1 MSGHD
6 KQNFDFKSATTIG
19 GVEISCGDDGCS
31 EFDVFVGVGA
41 DDGSKP
47 ISFAERTEGP
57 CQHVHDELINGVL
70 ALRELVG
77 GHSLDLLEVCAPWD
91 SPLTKA
97 VRDTGGKSMAIGLHN
112 GYDLTT
118 VSGLKKAIALVRKH
132 RPRYIHVSPP
142 CDPWSAMQNCNQRT
156 EDQIQALELKRQVS
170 KRLLRNCRRLLEI
183 QLLELNG
190 DGGMTSGTVQPHA
203 GGEHPLHAQSWGVQD
218 MKTMVKLC
226 GGRFVV
232 HGCRHGMLDKNREFL
247 LKKPWGWFS
256 THHGIRNAL
265 ALTCNHGPKSHPVIE
280 GSNTS
285 LSAVYPPLLCRRFAK
300 ALMHDVVEMFPIF
313 TLCDD
318 QVFHG
323 DSAVN
328 SPVSEPD
335 EYEHLLQRRMML
347 GLNQWM
353 CHRLRMI
360 SRTRQE
366 TLTSQMLIPKFSGW
380 LGLVIEI

>member
-1 MSGHD
+1 M
-6 KQNFDFKSATTIG
+6 
-19 GVEISCGDDGCS
+19 
-31 EFDVFVGVGA
+31 
-41 DDGSKP
+41 
-47 ISFAERTEGP
+47 
-57 CQHVHDELINGVL
+57 
-70 ALRELVG
+70 
-77 GHSLDLLEVCAPWD
+77 
-91 SPLTKA
+91 
-97 VRDTGGKSMAIGLHN
+97 GGKSMAIGLHN

-132 RPRYIHVSPP
+132 RPQYIHVSPP

-232 HGCRHGMLDKNREFL
+232 HGCRHGMLDKNRDFVEETMGMVL
-247 LKKPWGWFS
+247 DSSWNQKCLGSDMQPWS
-256 THHGIRNAL
+256 Q
-265 ALTCNHGPKSHPVIE
+265 SHPVIE
-280 GSNTS
+280 GSNAS

-328 SPVSEPD
+328 NPVSEPD
-335 EYEHLLQRRMML
+335 EYEPSIAEEDDARV
-347 GLNQWM
+347 
-353 CHRLRMI
+353 
-360 SRTRQE
+360 E
-366 TLTSQMLIPKFSGW
+366 TSGCAT
-380 LGLVIEI
+380 V